1 MGLSCAIHT
10 CEFFKYMHHILA
22 PIAKD
27 PLDLT
32 IVTHPNMGFNTIF
45 GGDTTLDSLQ
55 LIS

>member
-10 CEFFKYMHHILA
+10 CQGFKYMHHILA

-32 IVTHPNMGFNTIF
+32 TVTHTNMGIDTIF
-45 GGDTTLDSLQ
+45 GGDTTLESLQ